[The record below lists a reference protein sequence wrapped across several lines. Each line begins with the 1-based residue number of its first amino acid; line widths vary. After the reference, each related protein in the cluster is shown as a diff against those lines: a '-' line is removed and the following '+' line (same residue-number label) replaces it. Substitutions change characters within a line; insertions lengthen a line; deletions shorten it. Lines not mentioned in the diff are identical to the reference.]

1 MSKVETPTLVNPFT
15 IEPSAPEERSISA
28 LPAREVTFKT
38 LPSAPPVKRSE
49 QEAEIKKIEDKI
61 KAKAMKALMAALRY
75 RDANQADMDAEDMQ
89 IAADAMLPDK
99 EVPYG
104 LKVAQK
110 TVESFLKQQAPEER
124 PQLAIQINFGGEPV
138 AYPRITVEEDR

>member
-15 IEPSAPEERSISA
+15 IEPSATEERSISA
-28 LPAREVTFKT
+28 PAAREVTFKT

-49 QEAEIKKIEDKI
+49 QEAAIKKIDDRI
-61 KAKAMKALMAALRY
+61 RVKATKVLMAALRY
-75 RDANQADMDAEDMQ
+75 RDDDQSDMDAEDKQ
-89 IAADAMLPDK
+89 VAYDATLPDK

-110 TVESFLKQQAPEER
+110 TVESFLKQQAPDER
-124 PQLAIQINFGGEPV
+124 PQAAIQITFGGG
-138 AYPRITVEEDR
+138 AGAG